1 MYGRCRPCPSGVSDF
16 TSDLF
21 APGIADVGRAVDEP
35 ERGADEV
42 GRDDAL
48 ADDTGRDDSAVDGL
62 KTNKLYLSYF
72 HIFYNDITVCLYEY
86 LTPSEYHS
94 SYVHDNKQLI
104 SIKVKS

>member
-1 MYGRCRPCPSGVSDF
+1 VSDL

-48 ADDTGRDDSAVDGL
+48 ADDTGRDDSAS
-62 KTNKLYLSYF
+62 KTIIFLDMQYLSINMPAF
-72 HIFYNDITVCLYEY
+72 
-86 LTPSEYHS
+86 SKQ
-94 SYVHDNKQLI
+94 YVTKDSQNG
-104 SIKVKS
+104 

>member
-1 MYGRCRPCPSGVSDF
+1 VSDF